1 MAKWKRTRDEDK
13 SAIIKSKLLDPQKS
27 LRDIERETGINRE
40 TVSDIID
47 SIPELLTSSD
57 YGKKIIED
65 MDEIVSDIATI
76 TRLSVKPIVAKVN
89 DWTLSINDIK
99 SLNEIARNNFD
110 RSQLLKGKATANV
123 KVSGFKEYSTE
134 ELLKQ
139 LEE

>member
-1 MAKWKRTRDEDK
+1 MAQGKRTRDEDK

-27 LRDIERETGINRE
+27 LRDIEKETGINRE

-123 KVSGFKEYSTE
+123 KVSGFKENSTE
-134 ELLKQ
+134 ELLKL

>member
-1 MAKWKRTRDEDK
+1 MAQGKKTNTATRTSVIE
-13 SAIIKSKLLDPQKS
+13 AKLRNPDMS
-27 LRDIERETGINRE
+27 LRDLQKETDLNYVTCWDILKE
-40 TVSDIID
+40 T
-47 SIPELLTSSD
+47 PELLTGSNV
-57 YGKKIIED
+57 GERIIAN
-65 MDEIVSDIATI
+65 MDEIVSDIIEI
-76 TRLSVKPIVAKVN
+76 TRLAVKPIKDKVN

>member
-1 MAKWKRTRDEDK
+1 MAQGKRTRDEDK

-27 LRDIERETGINRE
+27 LRDIEKETGINRE

-89 DWTLSINDIK
+89 D
-99 SLNEIARNNFD
+99 
-110 RSQLLKGKATANV
+110 
-123 KVSGFKEYSTE
+123 
-134 ELLKQ
+134 
-139 LEE
+139 